1 MAGVNEVLKVSDSHD
16 VLSLLSSPTRD
27 YLVRNSG
34 DQVKIDELKG
44 KTIGLY
50 FSASWC
56 GPCHRFTP
64 KLVDVYNDVS
74 AKGGFEVV
82 FVSADKDVES
92 FNEYFSKMPWVAV
105 PFSESD
111 IRDKLNDLFKVSG
124 IPHLVLLDEYGK
136 VLSDKGVVIVG
147 DYGAEGYPFTPEH
160 LNELKEKEEEAKRNQ
175 SLSSIL
181 VSQSRN
187 FVLSADGK
195 AVPVTELEGKTIG
208 LYFSLASYNT
218 SAVFTEKLVK
228 VYKELKEKGESFEI
242 VTIPLDDKEESFKQG
257 LEGAPWL
264 SLPFKDNSCEKLIK
278 YFELSTLPTVVILG
292 PDGKTLHPNVAET
305 IEEHG
310 ILAFPFT
317 PKRFTELEEMDKAKR
332 EKQTLESILVSGGQD
347 FVIAKDGV
355 KVPVSDLVGKNIL
368 LYFSAHWC
376 PPCRAFTPKLI
387 EVYHKIKSKDSAFE
401 LIFISSDR
409 DQTSFDEYFSEMPW
423 LALPFGDTRKASL
436 SGLFKVRGIPKLV
449 AIGPS
454 GKTVTTEARD
464 LVMLHGAEA
473 YPFTEQRLTEIEAEQ
488 EEMAKGW
495 PEKVKHTLHEEHE
508 LVLTR
513 SRIYICDK
521 CDEEGHIWAFSCEE
535 CNFDLHPKC
544 ALEENKVKKDGAG
557 ANVEDDDVK
566 NEGNSKE
573 GLVCDG
579 DVCFKA

>member
-1 MAGVNEVLKVSDSHD
+1 M
-16 VLSLLSSPTRD
+16 
-27 YLVRNSG
+27 
-34 DQVKIDELKG
+34 
-44 KTIGLY
+44 
-50 FSASWC
+50 
-56 GPCHRFTP
+56 
-64 KLVDVYNDVS
+64 
-74 AKGGFEVV
+74 
-82 FVSADKDVES
+82 
-92 FNEYFSKMPWVAV
+92 
-105 PFSESD
+105 
-111 IRDKLNDLFKVSG
+111 
-124 IPHLVLLDEYGK
+124 
-136 VLSDKGVVIVG
+136 
-147 DYGAEGYPFTPEH
+147 
-160 LNELKEKEEEAKRNQ
+160 
-175 SLSSIL
+175 
-181 VSQSRN
+181 
-187 FVLSADGK
+187 
-195 AVPVTELEGKTIG
+195 
-208 LYFSLASYNT
+208 
-218 SAVFTEKLVK
+218 
-228 VYKELKEKGESFEI
+228 
-242 VTIPLDDKEESFKQG
+242 
-257 LEGAPWL
+257 
-264 SLPFKDNSCEKLIK
+264 
-278 YFELSTLPTVVILG
+278 
-292 PDGKTLHPNVAET
+292 
-305 IEEHG
+305 
-310 ILAFPFT
+310 
-317 PKRFTELEEMDKAKR
+317 
-332 EKQTLESILVSGGQD
+332 
-347 FVIAKDGV
+347 
-355 KVPVSDLVGKNIL
+355 SDLVGKNIL

-473 YPFTEQRLTEIEAEQ
+473 YPFTEQRLTEIVAEQ

>member
-1 MAGVNEVLKVSDSHD
+1 MADVTEVLEASDSHD

-44 KTIGLY
+44 KTVGLY

-82 FVSADKDVES
+82 FVSADEDDES
-92 FNEYFSKMPWVAV
+92 FNEYFSKMPWVAI

-111 IRDKLNDLFKVSG
+111 TRDKLNDLFKVSG

-136 VLSDKGVVIVG
+136 VLSDEGVVTVCE
-147 DYGAEGYPFTPEH
+147 YGAEGYPFTPEH
-160 LNELKEKEEEAKRNQ
+160 LNELKEQEEEAKRNQ

-181 VSQSRN
+181 LSRSRN

-195 AVPVTELEGKTIG
+195 TVPVSELEGKTI
-208 LYFSLASYNT
+208 
-218 SAVFTEKLVK
+218 
-228 VYKELKEKGESFEI
+228 
-242 VTIPLDDKEESFKQG
+242 ESFKQG
-257 LEGAPWL
+257 MEGAPWL
-264 SLPFKDNSCEKLIK
+264 SLPFKDKSCEKLIR

-292 PDGKTLHPNVAET
+292 SDGKTLHSNVAEA

-310 ILAFPFT
+310 ILAYPFT

-332 EKQTLESILVSGGQD
+332 EKQTLESILVSGVQD

-355 KVPVSDLVGKNIL
+355 KVPVSDLVGKYIL

-387 EVYHKIKSKDSAFE
+387 EVYNKIKSKDSAFE

-409 DQTSFDEYFSEMPW
+409 DQTSFGEYFSEMPW

-436 SGLFKVRGIPKLV
+436 SGLFKVHGIPKLV

-473 YPFTEQRLTEIEAEQ
+473 YPFTEQRLKEIEAEH

-495 PEKVKHTLHEEHE
+495 PEKVKHTLHDEHE

-513 SRIYICDK
+513 SQIYICDK
-521 CDEEGHIWAFSCEE
+521 CDEEGHIWAYNCEE

-544 ALEENKVKKDGAG
+544 ALEENKVINKDGAG
-557 ANVEDDDVK
+557 ATVEDDDVK
-566 NEGNSKE
+566 NEGDSKE
-573 GLVCDG
+573 GWVCDG